1 MFFCYSN
8 ADCLNHSYCET
19 TPVNENDR
27 LHLHYASWKTDGQRC
42 RQVAQPFLDREAYG
56 AAAGWTEP
64 VFKERISALLLEPSL
79 PLASVIESRRSY
91 AGALRIIRGTSHRSF
106 PKLDKVASLRT
117 VEPFNT
123 KGCGWTTV
131 RWFRQK
137 RSNLQMQITNPNL
150 TGVST
155 LSLSLYPRVPA

>member
-1 MFFCYSN
+1 MFFRYSN

-27 LHLHYASWKTDGQRC
+27 LHLHYASLKTDGQRC

-64 VFKERISALLLEPSL
+64 VFKERISALLLEKWIRSMPNLETSIASLLLEPSL

-91 AGALRIIRGTSHRSF
+91 AGALRIIRGTSHRLGDIMAPS
-106 PKLDKVASLRT
+106 R
-117 VEPFNT
+117 EI
-123 KGCGWTTV
+123 
-131 RWFRQK
+131 
-137 RSNLQMQITNPNL
+137 QI
-150 TGVST
+150 VQ
-155 LSLSLYPRVPA
+155 